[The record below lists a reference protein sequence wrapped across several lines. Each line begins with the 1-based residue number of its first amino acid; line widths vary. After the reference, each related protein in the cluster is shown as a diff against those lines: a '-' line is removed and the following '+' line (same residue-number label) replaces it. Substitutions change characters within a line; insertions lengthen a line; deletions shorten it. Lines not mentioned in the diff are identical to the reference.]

1 MRIVAAGLLFVGAVV
16 ALCVWLWPDAV
27 EKSASAAERVSKP
40 NPQQAESGENQL
52 SPARQAFEESIA
64 VAPTDS
70 LDQETILR
78 DALAEWAVY
87 EPLAAKKWLEDHATA
102 DDAIDSKR
110 QGALVISW
118 AETDPAAA
126 AAYIIGFMAPGVDR
140 NIALVSVIQR
150 WAQQD
155 PAIAGKFVFG
165 MEDAAVQLNAAV
177 ELVAIWADKDTA
189 PPAEWIQ
196 SLPASPLR
204 DACTD
209 RLAREIAAE
218 APDAARAWA
227 GEIQDTSLR
236 EKCLAAIA
244 DLHLEE

>member
-16 ALCVWLWPDAV
+16 GLVVWLWPEAAR
-27 EKSASAAERVSKP
+27 EKHAQVSNPVPQEFGSA
-40 NPQQAESGENQL
+40 ENQV

-64 VAPTDS
+64 VPPTDL
-70 LDQETILR
+70 LDPETMLR

-87 EPLAAKKWLEDHATA
+87 EPLPAKKWLEEHATA
-102 DDAIDSKR
+102 DDAVNSKR
-110 QGALVISW
+110 QGALAISW
-118 AETDPAAA
+118 AESDAAAA
-126 AAYIIGFMAPGVDR
+126 AAYVTEFMAPGVDR
-140 NIALVSVIQR
+140 NVALVSVIQR

-165 MEDAAVQLNAAV
+165 LKDATLQQNAAV

-189 PPAEWIQ
+189 PPAQWIQ
-196 SLPASPLR
+196 SLPVSPLR
-204 DACTD
+204 DVCSD

-218 APDAARAWA
+218 APEAARAWA
-227 GEIQDTSLR
+227 GEIRDTSLR

-244 DLHLEE
+244 DLHLPE

>member
-1 MRIVAAGLLFVGAVV
+1 MRIVAAGLLFVWAVV
-16 ALCVWLWPDAV
+16 ALIVWLWPEAGR
-27 EKSASAAERVSKP
+27 EKHAQVSKP
-40 NPQQAESGENQL
+40 VPQEFGSAENQV

-64 VAPTDS
+64 VPPADS

-87 EPLAAKKWLEDHATA
+87 EPLPAKKWLEEHATA
-102 DDAIDSKR
+102 DDAVNSKR
-110 QGALVISW
+110 QGAMAISW
-118 AETDPAAA
+118 AESDPAAA
-126 AAYIIGFMAPGVDR
+126 AAFVTEFMASGGDR
-140 NIALVSVIQR
+140 NIALVSIVQR

-155 PAIAGKFVFG
+155 PAVAGKFVFRL
-165 MEDAAVQLNAAV
+165 EDATVQQNAAV

-204 DACTD
+204 DVCSD

-218 APDAARAWA
+218 APEAARAWA
-227 GEIQDTSLR
+227 GEIRDTSLR

-244 DLHLEE
+244 ELHLPE